1 METLKFSID
10 INAAPEKI
18 WEQLW
23 GKESYTEWTT
33 PFAAGSY
40 MEGDLRLGGKVQF
53 LSPGGSGMY
62 ASIQEWEPGKKAVF
76 SHQGEIK
83 EGVEQPIDEK
93 TKQWSG
99 ALESYTLTSS
109 GNGTRVD
116 ASVETNADYKEYM
129 NSKFPEALK
138 ELKRISEQ

>member
-1 METLKFSID
+1 METLHFSID
-10 INAAPEKI
+10 IDAAPEKI

-23 GKESYTEWTT
+23 SKESYTTWTT
-33 PFAAGSY
+33 PFTAGSSL
-40 MEGDLRLGGKVQF
+40 EGELKQGGKVQF
-53 LSPGGSGMY
+53 LAPGGSGMY
-62 ASIQEWEPGKKAVF
+62 SIVDKWEPNKKAVF

-99 ALESYTLTSS
+99 YLESYDLASAGSS
-109 GNGTRVD
+109 THLAVSVD
-116 ASVETNADYKEYM
+116 TNDDFKEYL